1 MAPTH
6 VAVYFE
12 SSGFFFLLS
21 VVPSCIEA
29 RAFVCAKP
37 AAASASRSEMAV
49 ARVVG
54 VAKHS
59 FVVLVGISVHEQI
72 ARVSVFAAVAQ
83 RSVAHPAFF
92 QFFFQTYVENG
103 FFIAVVNACLLGV
116 VAFLFIR
123 FDVRYQFGGKIL
135 HGNLCIALEEVFSV
149 QENLVY
155 GFSVYFYCSVIAYF
169 RSGQLLHEVFECRTH
184 RNAIGGC
191 VVLEGVG
198 LHFHFCR
205 LGGYGGS
212 LKHHFAC
219 AQSHCAELCLGCFL
233 AQCGVAILC
242 VVAYERNFNEIFACF
257 FHA

>member
-1 MAPTH
+1 MAVGCAMAPTH

-83 RSVAHPAFF
+83 RSVAHPQPWSGVLPVPVSVHRF
-92 QFFFQTYVENG
+92 EWWKP
-103 FFIAVVNACLLGV
+103 VV
-116 VAFLFIR
+116 
-123 FDVRYQFGGKIL
+123 
-135 HGNLCIALEEVFSV
+135 
-149 QENLVY
+149 
-155 GFSVYFYCSVIAYF
+155 
-169 RSGQLLHEVFECRTH
+169 QLLH
-184 RNAIGGC
+184 
-191 VVLEGVG
+191 
-198 LHFHFCR
+198 
-205 LGGYGGS
+205 
-212 LKHHFAC
+212 K
-219 AQSHCAELCLGCFL
+219 
-233 AQCGVAILC
+233 
-242 VVAYERNFNEIFACF
+242 
-257 FHA
+257 